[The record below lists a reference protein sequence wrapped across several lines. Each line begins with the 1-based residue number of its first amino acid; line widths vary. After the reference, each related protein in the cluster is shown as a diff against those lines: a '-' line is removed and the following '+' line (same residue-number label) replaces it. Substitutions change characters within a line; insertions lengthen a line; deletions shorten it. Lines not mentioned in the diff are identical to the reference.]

1 MDNNITVFENSE
13 FGKVRTV
20 ILNDE
25 PWFIGKDVAEILG
38 YSNTN
43 KAIQVHVDDED
54 KFIRSSRGTEMGKL
68 FTSLKEMQ
76 EKLGRQDNWFI
87 SESGVYSLIFGSK
100 LPTAKKFK
108 RWVTSEVLPS
118 IRKHGAYMTEDTIK
132 KAIAEPDFIIK
143 LATELKK
150 EQEQN
155 KQLTETCSQQQQVIG
170 ELKPKADYVDKILK
184 SDSLVTITQIAKDYG
199 MSGQG
204 MNKVLHDLH
213 IIYSCNKQWLLYSQH
228 QAKGYTFSETVDIPR
243 EDGTTKVV
251 MNTKW
256 TQKGR
261 LFLYETLKKRN
272 LLPLIER
279 KEQE

>member
-1 MDNNITVFENSE
+1 MDNNIKVFENSE

-25 PWFIGKDVAEILG
+25 PWFIGKDVTDILG
-38 YSNTN
+38 YQNGSRDINR
-43 KAIQVHVDDED
+43 HVDED
-54 KFIRSSRGTEMGKL
+54 DRQNYQNGTFESNRGMAII
-68 FTSLKEMQ
+68 
-76 EKLGRQDNWFI
+76 N
-87 SESGVYSLIFGSK
+87 ESGLYSLILSSK

-132 KAIAEPDFIIK
+132 TVIAEPDFIIK

-204 MNKVLHDLH
+204 MNKGRARIMGELELETGNIEVELAGKVVGHIVLVAA
-213 IIYSCNKQWLLYSQH
+213 IIKNISDETGVSTTKIMKDITTALDSKWMNEKQWRV
-228 QAKGYTFSETVDIPR
+228 T
-243 EDGTTKVV
+243 
-251 MNTKW
+251 N
-256 TQKGR
+256 
-261 LFLYETLKKRN
+261 
-272 LLPLIER
+272 ER
-279 KEQE
+279 TEEE

>member
-1 MDNNITVFENSE
+1 MDNNIKIFENNE

-25 PWFIGKDVAEILG
+25 PWFVGKDVAEILG
-38 YSNTN
+38 YRNPN
-43 KAIQVHVDDED
+43 EAIQDHVDTED
-54 KFIRSSRGTEMGKL
+54 KFIRSQKGSEMLKL

-132 KAIAEPDFIIK
+132 KVIAEPDFIIQI
-143 LATELKK
+143 ATELKK
-150 EQEQN
+150 EKEQN
-155 KQLTETCSQQQQVIG
+155 KQLAATCSQQQQMIG
-170 ELKPKADYVDKILK
+170 ELKPKADYVDRILK

-199 MSGQG
+199 MSGKA
-204 MNKVLHDLH
+204 MNKALHDLH
-213 IIYSCNKQWLLYSQH
+213 IIYNCNRQWLLYSQH
-228 QAKGYTFSETVDIPR
+228 QAKGYTFSETVDIPLD
-243 EDGTTKVV
+243 DGTTKVV

-261 LFLYETLKKRN
+261 LFLYEMLKKHGVI
-272 LLPLIER
+272 PLIE
-279 KEQE
+279 KQIGA

>member
-1 MDNNITVFENSE
+1 MDNNIKVFENSE

-20 ILNDE
+20 VLNNE

-132 KAIAEPDFIIK
+132 KVIAEPDFIIK

>member
-1 MDNNITVFENSE
+1 MDNNIKVFENSE

-25 PWFIGKDVAEILG
+25 PWFIGKDVTDILG
-38 YSNTN
+38 YQNGSRDINR
-43 KAIQVHVDDED
+43 HVDED
-54 KFIRSSRGTEMGKL
+54 DRQNYQNSTFESNRGMAII
-68 FTSLKEMQ
+68 
-76 EKLGRQDNWFI
+76 N
-87 SESGVYSLIFGSK
+87 ESGLYSLILSSK

-132 KAIAEPDFIIK
+132 KAMAEPDFIIK

-184 SDSLVTITQIAKDYG
+184 SNSLVTITQIAKDYG

-213 IIYSCNKQWLLYSQH
+213 IIYNCNKQWLLYSQH

>member
-1 MDNNITVFENSE
+1 MENKIEVFTKAE
-13 FGKVRTV
+13 FGELRTV
-20 ILNDE
+20 NVGDKIM
-25 PWFIGKDVAEILG
+25 FVASDVAKALG
-38 YSNTN
+38 YSRPADAITAHCKGSVKHRLPTN
-43 KAIQVHVDDED
+43 
-54 KFIRSSRGTEMGKL
+54 GG
-68 FTSLKEMQ
+68 MQ
-76 EKLGRQDNWFI
+76 ELKIIPEGD
-87 SESGVYSLIFGSK
+87 VYRLITHSK
-100 LPTAKKFK
+100 LPAAEKFES
-108 RWVTSEVLPS
+108 WVFDEVLPS

-184 SDSLVTITQIAKDYG
+184 SDSLVTLTQIAKDYG

>member
-1 MDNNITVFENSE
+1 MDNNIKVFENSE

-25 PWFIGKDVAEILG
+25 PWFIGKDLTDILG
-38 YSNTN
+38 YQNGSRDINR
-43 KAIQVHVDDED
+43 HVDED
-54 KFIRSSRGTEMGKL
+54 DRQNYQNGTFESNRGMAII
-68 FTSLKEMQ
+68 
-76 EKLGRQDNWFI
+76 N
-87 SESGVYSLIFGSK
+87 ESGLYSLILSSK

-132 KAIAEPDFIIK
+132 KAMAEPDFIIK

-184 SDSLVTITQIAKDYG
+184 SNSLVTITQIAKDYG

-228 QAKGYTFSETVDIPR
+228 QAKGYTFSETLDIPR

>member
-1 MDNNITVFENSE
+1 MDNNIKVFENSE

-25 PWFIGKDVAEILG
+25 PWFIGKDVTDILG
-38 YSNTN
+38 YQNGSRDINR
-43 KAIQVHVDDED
+43 HVDED
-54 KFIRSSRGTEMGKL
+54 DRQNYQNGTFESNRGMAIINEYGL
-68 FTSLKEMQ
+68 
-76 EKLGRQDNWFI
+76 
-87 SESGVYSLIFGSK
+87 YSLILSSK

-132 KAIAEPDFIIK
+132 KAMAEPDFIIK

-184 SDSLVTITQIAKDYG
+184 SNSLVTITQIAKDYG

>member
-1 MDNNITVFENSE
+1 MENKIEVFTKAE
-13 FGKVRTV
+13 FGELRTV
-20 ILNDE
+20 NVGDKIM
-25 PWFIGKDVAEILG
+25 FVASDVAKMLG
-38 YSNTN
+38 YSNPR
-43 KAIQVHVDDED
+43 KAIIDHCKGVTKRDTLTNGGIQAIN
-54 KFIRSSRGTEMGKL
+54 FIPEG
-68 FTSLKEMQ
+68 
-76 EKLGRQDNWFI
+76 D
-87 SESGVYSLIFGSK
+87 VYRLITHSK
-100 LPTAKKFK
+100 LPAAEKFES
-108 RWVTSEVLPS
+108 WVFDEVLPS

-261 LFLYETLKKRN
+261 LFLYEILKKRN

>member
-1 MDNNITVFENSE
+1 MDNNIKVFENSE

-25 PWFIGKDVAEILG
+25 PWFIGKDVTDILG
-38 YSNTN
+38 YQNGSRDINR
-43 KAIQVHVDDED
+43 HVDED
-54 KFIRSSRGTEMGKL
+54 DRQNYQNGTFESNRGMAII
-68 FTSLKEMQ
+68 
-76 EKLGRQDNWFI
+76 N
-87 SESGVYSLIFGSK
+87 ESGLYSLILSSK

-132 KAIAEPDFIIK
+132 KAMTEPDFIIK

-184 SDSLVTITQIAKDYG
+184 SNSLVTITQIAKDYG

-213 IIYSCNKQWLLYSQH
+213 IIYNCNKQWLLYSQH

>member
-1 MDNNITVFENSE
+1 MDNNIKVFENSE

-25 PWFIGKDVAEILG
+25 PWFIGKDVTDILG
-38 YSNTN
+38 YQNGSRDINR
-43 KAIQVHVDDED
+43 HVDED
-54 KFIRSSRGTEMGKL
+54 DRQNYQNGTFESNRGMAII
-68 FTSLKEMQ
+68 
-76 EKLGRQDNWFI
+76 N
-87 SESGVYSLIFGSK
+87 ESGLYSLILSSK

-132 KAIAEPDFIIK
+132 KAMAEPDFIIK

>member
-1 MDNNITVFENSE
+1 MDNNIKVFENSE

-25 PWFIGKDVAEILG
+25 PWFIGKDVTDILG
-38 YSNTN
+38 YQNGSRDINR
-43 KAIQVHVDDED
+43 HVDED
-54 KFIRSSRGTEMGKL
+54 DRQNYQNGTFESNRGMAII
-68 FTSLKEMQ
+68 
-76 EKLGRQDNWFI
+76 N
-87 SESGVYSLIFGSK
+87 ESGLYSLILSSK

-132 KAIAEPDFIIK
+132 KAMAEPDFIIK

-170 ELKPKADYVDKILK
+170 ELKPKADYVDRILK
-184 SDSLVTITQIAKDYG
+184 SNSLVTITQIAKDYG

-279 KEQE
+279 KEQ

>member
-1 MDNNITVFENSE
+1 MDNNIKVFENSE

-25 PWFIGKDVAEILG
+25 PWFIGKDVTDILG
-38 YSNTN
+38 YQNGSRDINR
-43 KAIQVHVDDED
+43 HVDED
-54 KFIRSSRGTEMGKL
+54 DRQNYQNGTFESNRGMAII
-68 FTSLKEMQ
+68 
-76 EKLGRQDNWFI
+76 N
-87 SESGVYSLIFGSK
+87 ESGLYSLILSSK

-132 KAIAEPDFIIK
+132 KAMAEPDFIIK

-184 SDSLVTITQIAKDYG
+184 SNSLVTITQIAKDYG

>member
-1 MDNNITVFENSE
+1 MNLVVIEHAGERVLTTEQLAEVYECDVKRISENFKRNE
-13 FGKVRTV
+13 DRFV
-20 ILNDE
+20 E
-25 PWFIGKDVAEILG
+25 
-38 YSNTN
+38 N
-43 KAIQVHVDDED
+43 KHY
-54 KFIRSSRGTEMGKL
+54 FKL
-68 FTSLKEMQ
+68 TGDSLKVF
-76 EKLGRQDNWFI
+76 KASLGNQQ
-87 SESGVYSLIFGSK
+87 
-100 LPTAKKFK
+100 
-108 RWVTSEVLPS
+108 
-118 IRKHGAYMTEDTIK
+118 
-132 KAIAEPDFIIK
+132 IAENLKFAPTIYLWTRRGASRHCKMLGTDKAWEMFDQLEETYFNPK
-143 LATELKK
+143 PKQLTLTEQMAQGLLAAKELLEVK
-150 EQEQN
+150 N
-155 KQLTETCSQQQQVIG
+155 KQVKKLTETCSQQQQVIG

-184 SDSLVTITQIAKDYG
+184 SNSLVTITQIAKDYG

-213 IIYSCNKQWLLYSQH
+213 IIYNCNKQWLLYSQH

>member
-1 MDNNITVFENSE
+1 MENKIEVFTKAE
-13 FGKVRTV
+13 FGELRTV
-20 ILNDE
+20 NVGDKIM
-25 PWFIGKDVAEILG
+25 FVASDVAKALG
-38 YSNTN
+38 YSRPADAITAHCKESVKHRLPTN
-43 KAIQVHVDDED
+43 
-54 KFIRSSRGTEMGKL
+54 GG
-68 FTSLKEMQ
+68 MQ
-76 EKLGRQDNWFI
+76 ELKIIPEGD
-87 SESGVYSLIFGSK
+87 VYRLITHSK
-100 LPTAKKFK
+100 LPAAEKFES
-108 RWVTSEVLPS
+108 WVFDEVLPS

-132 KAIAEPDFIIK
+132 KVIAEPDFIIK

>member
-1 MDNNITVFENSE
+1 MDNNIKVFENSE

-20 ILNDE
+20 VLNNE

-132 KAIAEPDFIIK
+132 KVIAEPDFIIQ

>member
-1 MDNNITVFENSE
+1 MENKIEVFTKAE
-13 FGKVRTV
+13 FGELRTV
-20 ILNDE
+20 NVGDKIM
-25 PWFIGKDVAEILG
+25 FVASDVAKALG
-38 YSNTN
+38 YSRPADAITAHCKGSVKHRLPTN
-43 KAIQVHVDDED
+43 
-54 KFIRSSRGTEMGKL
+54 GG
-68 FTSLKEMQ
+68 MQ
-76 EKLGRQDNWFI
+76 ELKIIPEGD
-87 SESGVYSLIFGSK
+87 VYRLITHSK
-100 LPTAKKFK
+100 LPAAEKFES
-108 RWVTSEVLPS
+108 WVFDEVLPS

-261 LFLYETLKKRN
+261 LFLYEILKKRN

>member
-1 MDNNITVFENSE
+1 MENKIEVFTKAE
-13 FGKVRTV
+13 FGELRTV
-20 ILNDE
+20 NVGDKIM
-25 PWFIGKDVAEILG
+25 FVASDVAKALG
-38 YSNTN
+38 YSRPADAITAHCKGSVKHRLPTN
-43 KAIQVHVDDED
+43 
-54 KFIRSSRGTEMGKL
+54 GG
-68 FTSLKEMQ
+68 MQ
-76 EKLGRQDNWFI
+76 ELKIIPEGD
-87 SESGVYSLIFGSK
+87 VYRLITHSK
-100 LPTAKKFK
+100 LPAAEKFES
-108 RWVTSEVLPS
+108 WVFDEVLPS
-118 IRKHGAYMTEDTIK
+118 IRKHGAYMTEDAIK
-132 KAIAEPDFIIK
+132 KVMAEPDFIIQ

-150 EQEQN
+150 EREQN
-155 KQLTETCSQQQQVIG
+155 EQLTETCSQQQQVIG

>member
-1 MDNNITVFENSE
+1 MENKIEVFTKAE
-13 FGKVRTV
+13 FGELRTV
-20 ILNDE
+20 NVGDKIM
-25 PWFIGKDVAEILG
+25 FVASDVAKMLG
-38 YSNTN
+38 YSNPR
-43 KAIQVHVDDED
+43 KAIIDHCKGVTKRDTLTNGGIQAIN
-54 KFIRSSRGTEMGKL
+54 FIPEG
-68 FTSLKEMQ
+68 
-76 EKLGRQDNWFI
+76 D
-87 SESGVYSLIFGSK
+87 VYRLITHSK
-100 LPTAKKFK
+100 LPAAEKFES
-108 RWVTSEVLPS
+108 WVFDEVLPS
-118 IRKHGAYMTEDTIK
+118 IRKHGAYMTEDIIK
-132 KAIAEPDFIIK
+132 KVIAKPDFIIQ

>member
-1 MDNNITVFENSE
+1 MENKIEVFTKAE
-13 FGKVRTV
+13 FGELRTV
-20 ILNDE
+20 NVGDKIM
-25 PWFIGKDVAEILG
+25 FVASDVAKMLG
-38 YSNTN
+38 YSNPR
-43 KAIQVHVDDED
+43 KAIIDHCKGVTKRDTLTNGGIQAIN
-54 KFIRSSRGTEMGKL
+54 FIPEG
-68 FTSLKEMQ
+68 
-76 EKLGRQDNWFI
+76 D
-87 SESGVYSLIFGSK
+87 VYRLITHSK
-100 LPTAKKFK
+100 LPAAEKFES
-108 RWVTSEVLPS
+108 WVFDEVLPS
-118 IRKHGAYMTEDTIK
+118 IRKHGAYMTEDIIK
-132 KAIAEPDFIIK
+132 KVIAKPDFIIQ

-213 IIYSCNKQWLLYSQH
+213 IIYSCNRQWLLYSQH

>member
-1 MDNNITVFENSE
+1 MDNNIKVFENSE

-20 ILNDE
+20 ILDNE
-25 PWFIGKDVAEILG
+25 PWFIGKDVTDILG
-38 YSNTN
+38 YQNGSRDINR
-43 KAIQVHVDDED
+43 HVDED
-54 KFIRSSRGTEMGKL
+54 DRQNYQNGTFESNRGMAII
-68 FTSLKEMQ
+68 
-76 EKLGRQDNWFI
+76 N
-87 SESGVYSLIFGSK
+87 ESGLYSLILSSK

-132 KAIAEPDFIIK
+132 KVIAEPDFIIK

>member
-1 MDNNITVFENSE
+1 MENKIEVFTKAE
-13 FGKVRTV
+13 FGELRTV
-20 ILNDE
+20 NVGDKIM
-25 PWFIGKDVAEILG
+25 FVASDVAKALG
-38 YSNTN
+38 YSRPADAITAHCKGSVKHRLPTN
-43 KAIQVHVDDED
+43 
-54 KFIRSSRGTEMGKL
+54 GG
-68 FTSLKEMQ
+68 MQ
-76 EKLGRQDNWFI
+76 ELKIIPEGA
-87 SESGVYSLIFGSK
+87 VYRLIAHSK
-100 LPTAKKFK
+100 LPAAEKFES
-108 RWVTSEVLPS
+108 WVFDEVLPS

-132 KAIAEPDFIIK
+132 KAMTEPDFIIK

-184 SDSLVTITQIAKDYG
+184 SNSLVTITQIAKDYG

>member
-1 MDNNITVFENSE
+1 MNL
-13 FGKVRTV
+13 V
-20 ILNDE
+20 IIEHAGERVLTTE
-25 PWFIGKDVAEILG
+25 QLAEA
-38 YSNTN
+38 YEC
-43 KAIQVHVDDED
+43 KAV
-54 KFIRSSRGTEMGKL
+54 
-68 FTSLKEMQ
+68 
-76 EKLGRQDNWFI
+76 N
-87 SESGVYSLIFGSK
+87 
-100 LPTAKKFK
+100 
-108 RWVTSEVLPS
+108 
-118 IRKHGAYMTEDTIK
+118 IRKN
-132 KAIAEPDFIIK
+132 FITNADRFVEGK
-143 LATELKK
+143 HYFRLAGEELKQFKDNVTFSNFVGKNANSLLLWTHRGASRHCKMLGTDKAWEMFDRLEETYFNPKSKQLILTEQMAQGLLAAK
-150 EQEQN
+150 ELLEAKN
-155 KQLTETCSQQQQVIG
+155 KQVKELTETCSQQQQVIG

-204 MNKVLHDLH
+204 MNEVLHDLH

>member
-1 MDNNITVFENSE
+1 MENKIEVFTKAE
-13 FGKVRTV
+13 FGELRTV
-20 ILNDE
+20 NVGDKIM
-25 PWFIGKDVAEILG
+25 FVASDVAKALG
-38 YSNTN
+38 YSRPADAITAHCKGSVKRRLPTN
-43 KAIQVHVDDED
+43 
-54 KFIRSSRGTEMGKL
+54 GG
-68 FTSLKEMQ
+68 MQ
-76 EKLGRQDNWFI
+76 ELKIIPEGD
-87 SESGVYSLIFGSK
+87 VYRLITHSK
-100 LPTAKKFK
+100 LPTAEKFES
-108 RWVTSEVLPS
+108 WVFDEVLPS

-132 KAIAEPDFIIK
+132 KAMTEPDFIIK

-184 SDSLVTITQIAKDYG
+184 SNSLVTITQIAKDYG

>member
-1 MDNNITVFENSE
+1 MENKIEVFTKAE
-13 FGKVRTV
+13 FGELRTV
-20 ILNDE
+20 NVSDKIM
-25 PWFIGKDVAEILG
+25 FVASDVAKALG
-38 YSNTN
+38 YSRPADAITAHCKGSVKRRLPTN
-43 KAIQVHVDDED
+43 
-54 KFIRSSRGTEMGKL
+54 GG
-68 FTSLKEMQ
+68 MQ
-76 EKLGRQDNWFI
+76 ELKIIPEGD
-87 SESGVYSLIFGSK
+87 VYRLITHSK
-100 LPTAKKFK
+100 LPAAEKFES
-108 RWVTSEVLPS
+108 WVFDEVLPS

-132 KAIAEPDFIIK
+132 KVIAEPDFIIQ

-261 LFLYETLKKRN
+261 LFLYEVLKKRN

>member
-1 MDNNITVFENSE
+1 MDNNIKVFENSE

-25 PWFIGKDVAEILG
+25 PWFIGKDVTDILG
-38 YSNTN
+38 YQNGSRDINR
-43 KAIQVHVDDED
+43 HVDED
-54 KFIRSSRGTEMGKL
+54 DRQNYQNGTFESNRGMAII
-68 FTSLKEMQ
+68 
-76 EKLGRQDNWFI
+76 N
-87 SESGVYSLIFGSK
+87 ESGLYSLILSSK

-132 KAIAEPDFIIK
+132 KAMAEPDFIIK

-184 SDSLVTITQIAKDYG
+184 SSSLVTITQIAKDYG

-213 IIYSCNKQWLLYSQH
+213 IIYNCNKQWLLYSQH